1 MKISI
6 VIPNYNKSNYITEC
20 LQSCLNQTYKNI
32 EVIFIDN
39 ESTDNSLEI
48 VKKNKEQ
55 TKSNFII
62 DCAKNIYPQ
71 CWDECVELAE
81 NKYITGDYYT
91 MIGSDDVIQEN
102 YIENVVKSLCITKP
116 LFFQSSL
123 IWFSEGKVIREVAY
137 DYKNINNFKNQLLT
151 KCCVNTPTVFYKKDF
166 KKNLQIITEPVKYSG
181 AADYALYCEIA
192 NKNILIENS
201 QKWLGYYYRISP
213 EQATWNMHKSKIN
226 YDKLIQKKWREK
238 WTN

>member
-6 VIPNYNKSNYITEC
+6 VIPNYNKSNYVIEC
-20 LQSCLNQTYKNI
+20 LQSCLNQTYKNT

-55 TKSNFII
+55 TKANFII
-62 DCAKNIYPQ
+62 DTAKNIYPQ
-71 CWDECVELAE
+71 CWDECLELAE
-81 NKYITGDYYT
+81 DKYITGDYYT
-91 MIGSDDVIQEN
+91 IIGSDDVIHEN
-102 YIENVVKSLCITKP
+102 YIENAVNFLSISKP

-123 IWFSEGKVIREVAY
+123 LWFSDNKIVREVSY
-137 DYKNINNFKNQLLT
+137 DYKDINQFKNQLLT
-151 KCCVNTPTVFYKKDF
+151 RCCVNTPTVFYKKSF
-166 KKNLQIITEPVKYSG
+166 KKDLQINTQPTKYSG

-192 NKNILIENS
+192 NKNIMIENCE
-201 QKWLGYYYRISP
+201 KWIGYYYRINP
-213 EQATWNMHKSKIN
+213 QQATWNMHKSKIN

-238 WTN
+238 WKN